1 MFTIFRNK
9 SDNDNI
15 LERKDEEELE
25 EEAVDDIRDDK
36 GDELWLQS
44 IDIWLLLR
52 LTLSPT
58 LKYLLK

>member
-25 EEAVDDIRDDK
+25 VESVDDIRDDE
-36 GDELWLQS
+36 GDEL
-44 IDIWLLLR
+44 
-52 LTLSPT
+52 
-58 LKYLLK
+58 

>member
-25 EEAVDDIRDDK
+25 VEAVDDIRDDEGEDYDSK
-36 GDELWLQS
+36 V
-44 IDIWLLLR
+44 
-52 LTLSPT
+52 
-58 LKYLLK
+58 